1 MCGELGLPD
10 DCDELKTLRS
20 FRDSYM
26 LATPERLALVK
37 QYYAQAPAI
46 VATLDAKAD
55 KSAIYTELRQR
66 FILPAVLAI
75 QVGWN
80 DVAMKLYMDGI
91 AFTQAA
97 C

>member
-1 MCGELGLPD
+1 
-10 DCDELKTLRS
+10 
-20 FRDSYM
+20 M
-26 LATPERLALVK
+26 LATPERKALVK

-46 VATLDAKAD
+46 V
-55 KSAIYTELRQR
+55 SAIAKRADRAQFYADMRQR

-80 DVAMKLYMDGI
+80 DVAMKLYMDGV
-91 AFTQAA
+91 AFAQAA

>member
-10 DCDELKTLRS
+10 DCIELRTLRS
-20 FRDSYM
+20 FRDSFM
-26 LATPERLALVK
+26 LATPERKALVK

-46 VATLDAKAD
+46 VNALDARPD
-55 KSAIYTELRQR
+55 KSLVYTELRQR

>member
-1 MCGELGLPD
+1 
-10 DCDELKTLRS
+10 
-20 FRDSYM
+20 M
-26 LATPERLALVK
+26 LATPEKQAMVK
-37 QYYAQAPAI
+37 QYYAQAPAV
-46 VATLDAKAD
+46 VAALDARAD

-80 DVAMKLYMDGI
+80 DVAMKLYMDGV
-91 AFTQAA
+91 AFAQAA